1 MAATTTD
8 RNTPALYIQRELSP
22 VPLATGAVIPAG
34 VIVCLNAAGEAVNG
48 SDTAGLIAWGRSAH
62 RADQTA
68 GDTQIVCERG
78 VFLWGNNAGAIVAA
92 DVGKLAFIV
101 DNQTVTDAATT
112 NNIGVGYIEEVTA
125 AGVAIAMLGG
135 KVAAA

>member
-8 RNTPALYIQRELSP
+8 RNSPALYIQRELSP
-22 VPLATGAVIPAG
+22 VPIAAGQVIPAG
-34 VIVCLNAAGEAVNG
+34 VMVCLNASGEAVNA
-48 SDTAGLIAWGRSAH
+48 SDTAGLVMWGRSAH
-62 RADQTA
+62 RGDQPA
-68 GDTQIVCERG
+68 GDTHIVCERG
-78 VFLWGNNAGAIVAA
+78 VFLFANNAGAIVQA
-92 DVGKLAFIV
+92 DVGKLALVV

-112 NNIGVGYIEEVTA
+112 NNIGAGYIEEVSA

>member
-1 MAATTTD
+1 MGATTTD

-22 VPLATGAVIPAG
+22 VPLAVGAVIPAG
-34 VIVCLNAAGEAVNG
+34 VIVCLDAAGNAVNG

-68 GDTQIVCERG
+68 GDTHVVCERG
-78 VFLWGNNAGAIVAA
+78 VFIFNNNAGAIVQA
-92 DVGKLAFIV
+92 DCGKLALIV
-101 DNQTVTDAATT
+101 ANQTVTDAATT
-112 NNIGVGYIEEVTA
+112 NNIGAGFIEEVTA

-135 KVAAA
+135 KVAAT